1 MVPQHLATFTINNPI
16 LNFLAQQARRSPLA
30 MFTGNS
36 YGPSVR
42 IANDLA
48 QCPHLVARVHF

>member
-1 MVPQHLATFTINNPI
+1 MPQWDF
-16 LNFLAQQARRSPLA
+16 LNFLAQQARRSPLT

-36 YGPSVR
+36 HRRVRPSVG

-48 QCPHLVARVHF
+48 QHPHLVARVHF